1 MPIRL
6 PARVPVPVRYG
17 LAPMP
22 RVFLPLL
29 VLAAACAGGPPPSA
43 PGDDGPI
50 AQVYREVQAYYADFS
65 ARDWDRFAA
74 HFWPGAT
81 LTTVWTPAG
90 ESAPRVAA
98 CTIPEFV
105 KAAPAGPGSKAVFE
119 EKMETGSVRIEND
132 LAQVWSYYT
141 MRFGDA
147 GNVVTTRGVD
157 SITLLRHGGTWKI
170 ASIAYTSRQ

>member
-1 MPIRL
+1 MKRL
-6 PARVPVPVRYG
+6 S
-17 LAPMP
+17 
-22 RVFLPLL
+22 LPTLL
-29 VLAAACAGGPPPSA
+29 LLAACAGGPPPA
-43 PGDDGPI
+43 PEGADPI

-81 LTTVWTPAG
+81 LTTVWTPKG
-90 ESAPRVAA
+90 ESAAQVATF
-98 CTIPEFV
+98 TIPEFV

-141 MRFGDA
+141 LRFGDA
-147 GNVVTTRGVD
+147 GDVGTTRGVD
-157 SITLLRHGGTWKI
+157 SITLMRHGGSWKI
-170 ASIAYTSRQ
+170 TSIAYTARP